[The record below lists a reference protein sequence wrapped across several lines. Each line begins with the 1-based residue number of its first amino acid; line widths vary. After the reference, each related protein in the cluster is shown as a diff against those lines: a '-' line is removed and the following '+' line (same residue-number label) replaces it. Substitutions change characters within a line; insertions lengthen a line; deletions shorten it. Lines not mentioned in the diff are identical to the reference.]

1 MAEKKS
7 PNPNPVNSIFVRGG
21 TTKNLDMLVV
31 KYDKAEHN
39 YQDKEGNDKTVHFMD
54 AQAAQVEGANP
65 DLKRQINPHLFSQK
79 NHEGPHAG
87 KYNTQVGYYDSQMD
101 AIKEAAGDNVFAVND
116 KDGNQVGSVYAV
128 KSNVIFR
135 KHEVDGKEVS
145 NGAAM
150 DTKTLQPVS
159 DEFAKQL
166 HEMEA
171 NGGVMQHQFDAVG
184 ENIKDFQAAQAAK
197 ADKQAEAPQ
206 VEQAETK
213 APEAEQQAEA
223 DEPEFG

>member
-1 MAEKKS
+1 MLQRKPRRVVLPAASAPLKPGRRAEKKS

-39 YQDKEGNDKTVHFMD
+39 YKDKEGNDKTVHFMD

-171 NGGVMQHQFDAVG
+171 NGGG
-184 ENIKDFQAAQAAK
+184 RGGPPRAAPSKCRPNHAISA
-197 ADKQAEAPQ
+197 
-206 VEQAETK
+206 
-213 APEAEQQAEA
+213 
-223 DEPEFG
+223 

>member
-1 MAEKKS
+1 
-7 PNPNPVNSIFVRGG
+7 
-21 TTKNLDMLVV
+21 
-31 KYDKAEHN
+31 
-39 YQDKEGNDKTVHFMD
+39 
-54 AQAAQVEGANP
+54 
-65 DLKRQINPHLFSQK
+65 
-79 NHEGPHAG
+79 
-87 KYNTQVGYYDSQMD
+87 MD

-116 KDGNQVGSVYAV
+116 KDGNQVGSAYAV

-135 KHEVDGKEVS
+135 KHQVDGKEVS

-184 ENIKDFQAAQAAK
+184 KNIKDFQAAQAAQ

-206 VEQAETK
+206 AEQAETK